1 MLTLLKEH
9 MRTYTESFSRPTP
22 REIAV
27 ALAPHYLPH
36 LQCFVHGIVTQ
47 IPESTKVDTF
57 EKQFQAF
64 RDQGIQMKI
73 LGTRSEKVSETA
85 AVAWVKIEISRGEN
99 QGSRKE
105 FESLYGFRV
114 LDNGRCGWEWAI
126 ADQEVEALAS

>member
-1 MLTLLKEH
+1 
-9 MRTYTESFSRPTP
+9 
-22 REIAV
+22 
-27 ALAPHYLPH
+27 
-36 LQCFVHGIVTQ
+36 
-47 IPESTKVDTF
+47 
-57 EKQFQAF
+57 
-64 RDQGIQMKI
+64 MKI